1 MKVAIIGSKGY
12 IGRNLCSFLRL
23 KGIEPMCYD
32 VLEGDEDNYMKVDLT
47 DKESVKK
54 IDLNVDYFFFFTGL
68 TGTYV
73 GFDKYNQ
80 YCQINEM
87 TLLNLLDEIRL
98 SPYRPKIVFP
108 SSRLVYK
115 GQDKALC
122 EDDEKEAKT
131 IYAAN
136 KIACE
141 YYLQAY
147 NKSFDIPYTIFRICV
162 PFGNLIGDDYSFG
175 TIGFFIK
182 AAKTGRIKLYGNGTV
197 KRTFTEIG
205 DLCAQ
210 IYKASLL
217 EESNCQTYNI
227 GGVTYSLFEAAS
239 IVAQYYGAQ
248 VEGVAW
254 PEKDL
259 RIESGSTVFDST
271 KIELLIG
278 HIEYKSIERIL
289 D

>member
-12 IGRNLCSFLRL
+12 IGRNLCSFLKH

-32 VLEGDEDNYMKVDLT
+32 VLEGDENNYIKVDLT

-54 IDLNVDYFFFFTGL
+54 IDLNVDCIYFFTGL
-68 TGTYV
+68 TGTYI
-73 GFDKYNQ
+73 GFEKYNQ
-80 YCQINEM
+80 YCQVNEM
-87 TLLNLLDEIRL
+87 TLLNLLDEIRQ
-98 SPYRPKIVFP
+98 SSFRPKIVFP

-115 GQDKALC
+115 GQEKALI

-141 YYLQAY
+141 HYLQAY

-162 PFGNLIGDDYSFG
+162 PFGNLIGNDYSFG

-182 AAKTGRIKLYGNGTV
+182 AAKAGRIKLYGNGTV

-205 DLCAQ
+205 DLCIQ

-217 EESNCQTYNI
+217 EESNCQIYNI

-239 IVAQYYGAQ
+239 IVAQNYGAQ

-254 PEKDL
+254 PEKDW
-259 RIESGSTVFDST
+259 RIESGSTYFDSS
-271 KIELLIG
+271 KIESLIG
-278 HIEYKSIERIL
+278 AMNYKTIESLEL
-289 D
+289 